1 MSRKLSLQVE
11 MAWTTLILMTLT
23 LMTLTPMILIQMTPT
38 LMFRTVDPTTA
49 GPSGE

>member
-1 MSRKLSLQVE
+1 
-11 MAWTTLILMTLT
+11 MAWTTLMALI

-49 GPSGE
+49 GPPGE